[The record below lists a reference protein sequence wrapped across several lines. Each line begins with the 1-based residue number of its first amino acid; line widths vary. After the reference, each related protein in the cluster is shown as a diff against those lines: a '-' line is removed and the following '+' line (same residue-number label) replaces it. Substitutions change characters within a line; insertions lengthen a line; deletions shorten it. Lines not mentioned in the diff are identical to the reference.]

1 MDMDLLSQTNAFLKE
16 ASTNGLR
23 TLMIAMRVIEE
34 KEMAAFQRDC
44 YNIEEQLEG
53 KEGRLA

>member
-23 TLMIAMRVIEE
+23 TLMIGMRVIEE
-34 KEMAAFQRDC
+34 KELAAF
-44 YNIEEQLEG
+44 
-53 KEGRLA
+53 